1 MRRKIQ
7 IGHKSL
13 REDRRLFVYKITNTV
28 NGKVYIG
35 ITTKSVRSRWKAHLC
50 NAFVKNVNYYLYK
63 AMRKYGKE
71 AFSIETIHEAVSLAE
86 LLEAEKRFITECNS
100 YATANGYNQTLGGEG
115 VFGLKWKPEAL
126 EKMRARVKAWLS
138 VPENHPMYGK
148 KHSEATRRK
157 MSESAKK
164 KPPMTEETRQKFV
177 IAATGRKIPREAVER
192 ARQKRLGAKRTPE
205 QIERMRLGRKNGK
218 IPRKSRGNSKH
229 PPELI
234 LNALLRLKSGERA
247 AHVAK
252 DMGLHQSY
260 LSRLLSGKRGSS
272 LIGV

>member
-1 MRRKIQ
+1 M
-7 IGHKSL
+7 
-13 REDRRLFVYKITNTV
+13 FVYKITNSV

-71 AFSIETIHEAVSLAE
+71 AFSIETIHEAESLVD

-126 EKMRARVKAWLS
+126 ENMRMRVKAWLS

-148 KHSEATRRK
+148 KHSDESRRK
-157 MSESAKK
+157 MSESARNR
-164 KPPMTEETRQKFV
+164 PQVSEETRLKLSIV
-177 IAATGRKIPREAVER
+177 NTGRKMPKDAIER
-192 ARQKRLGAKRTPE
+192 ARQKRLGVKRTPE
-205 QIERMRLGRKNGK
+205 QIERIRLGRKSGK
-218 IPRKSRGNSKH
+218 VPRKSRGNSKH
-229 PPELI
+229 STEYI
-234 LNALLRLKSGERA
+234 LNAISRVKAGEKQ

-252 DMGLHQSY
+252 DMGLDQSY
-260 LSRLLSGKRGSS
+260 LSQLLSGKRGSS
-272 LIGV
+272 LIGA